1 MSNQLQSGHFFAV
14 VPVRSTWN
22 QKLETRD
29 EVEHE
34 GWFLPACEEEDVSS
48 LATQDGHINFDI
60 RIIDEKKSVVQP
72 PAVAPT
78 GDPSMD
84 RLPTHHIIRISL
96 HSCCL
101 TSLLAA
107 RQGDTLL
114 RKCYGVT
121 WAPVMIRIR
130 GLNLFSPYLVSSVP
144 LVSWVGYG
152 TSYAD
157 FIALS

>member
-14 VPVRSTWN
+14 VPLRSTWN

-84 RLPTHHIIRISL
+84 RLPTRPPHLSDF
-96 HSCCL
+96 
-101 TSLLAA
+101 TPLLLF
-107 RQGDTLL
+107 D
-114 RKCYGVT
+114 VT
-121 WAPVMIRIR
+121 PCRPSR
-130 GLNLFSPYLVSSVP
+130 
-144 LVSWVGYG
+144 
-152 TSYAD
+152 
-157 FIALS
+157 

>member
-1 MSNQLQSGHFFAV
+1 MPVLKHWRLHHRGPSFGYHESLIATLLCHSAGWDAIPRCRLFKRAYRPRTMSNQLQSGHFFAV
-14 VPVRSTWN
+14 VPLRSTWN

-84 RLPTHHIIRISL
+84 RLPTRPPHLSDF
-96 HSCCL
+96 
-101 TSLLAA
+101 TPLLLF
-107 RQGDTLL
+107 D
-114 RKCYGVT
+114 VT
-121 WAPVMIRIR
+121 PCRPSR
-130 GLNLFSPYLVSSVP
+130 
-144 LVSWVGYG
+144 
-152 TSYAD
+152 
-157 FIALS
+157 